1 MESMNKNNRKYPR
14 VKIDVPVSCVSVDYE
29 SNPIDQNMGH
39 IRNVS
44 QGGVL
49 VEANFEN
56 KSDLIVITFIDVDS
70 EVIGIYGKVAH
81 SKRNQMGTFDLG
93 VELQGQKEEN
103 IIFVKKLIRLHHYTK
118 KVIRV
123 PPNAAVCPEHWPNRR

>member
-1 MESMNKNNRKYPR
+1 MNNSNKDNRKYPR
-14 VKIDVPVSCVSVDYE
+14 VKIDIPVSCVSVDYE

-56 KSDLIVITFIDVDS
+56 KSDLIVITFIDVDN
-70 EVIGIYGKVAH
+70 EVIGILGKVVH
-81 SKRNQMGTFDLG
+81 SKRNQKGTFNLG
-93 VELQGQKEEN
+93 VELQGKVEEN
-103 IIFVKKLIRLHHYTK
+103 IIYVKKLIRSYHYTK
-118 KVIRV
+118 KR
-123 PPNAAVCPEHWPNRR
+123 